1 MSFDLDEDI
10 LQDFLIEA
18 GEILEL
24 LSEQLV
30 ALERR
35 PDDGELLNAIF
46 RGFHTVKGGAG
57 FLSLGELVDACHGAE
72 NIFDL
77 LRTGK
82 RVVNAELMDVIL
94 QALDTINVM
103 FGQVQDREPVD
114 PADPALLEALHR
126 FSLPPTAEEL
136 QQAAAPIAGQ
146 VAELIVEQVVEPVAM
161 APAFEMPVSEPS
173 AFDLPAPASVA
184 PAIPAAF
191 AASVVSTAIAGDS
204 VDDMTQ
210 DEFDRLLDELHGM
223 GCAPGMALDSAPAT
237 PAASVTE
244 APVSNDIVSQ
254 IQIETGDITDDEF
267 ERLLDEL
274 HGTGKAPG
282 CVDVSADIAAVDV
295 PVMSEPALTEP
306 ASVSSASASAPA
318 APAASVSMMGDSDDL
333 MSDDEFERLLD
344 ELHGSGKG
352 PSAEELEMATN
363 PVINM
368 LDDVLA
374 SAAALPSASAVEVD
388 DVFAASVAGSIMPAS
403 SVASVVADPA
413 PVAAA
418 AVYAAQAAAP
428 TAPVRAAAKE
438 KAKVA
443 DATVRVDTSTL
454 DTIMNMVGELVL
466 VRNRLVSLGLNSN
479 DEDMAKAVANLDVVT
494 ADLQGAVMK
503 TRMQP
508 IKKVFGRF
516 PRVVRDLARTLNK
529 DIELEMRGEETDL
542 DKNLVEALADPLV
555 HLVRNSVDHGIEM
568 PDVREKAG
576 KPRQGTVLLSAS
588 QEGDH
593 ILLTIEDDGGGMD
606 PDKLR
611 AIAVERGVMDSDA
624 ASRLTDSEC
633 YNLIF
638 APGFSTKKEISD
650 ISGRGV
656 GMDVVKTG
664 ISQLN
669 GSISIDSS
677 LGKGTR
683 IDIKVP
689 LTLAILPTLMVGV
702 GEQPFALPLA
712 SVNEIFH
719 LDLRKTNTVDG
730 QLTIIVRDKAIP
742 LFYLQDWLS
751 GMRTTQRAR
760 DHGHVVIVQIGHQR
774 IGFVVDTLIGQEEVV
789 IKPLDDLLQG
799 TPGMAGATITSDGHI
814 ALILDVPNLLKHY
827 AGR

>member
-30 ALERR
+30 ELERS
-35 PDDGELLNAIF
+35 PEDSDLLNAIF

-57 FLSLGELVDACHGAE
+57 FLSLTELVDACHGAE

-82 RVVNAELMDVIL
+82 RTVTPELMDVIL
-94 QALDTINVM
+94 EALDTINVM
-103 FGQVQDREPVD
+103 FGQVQDREPVE
-114 PADPALLEALHR
+114 PAEPALLEALHR
-126 FSLPPTAEEL
+126 FSQPPTEQEL
-136 QQAAAPIAGQ
+136 APVNTPPLSDPETVVEVALETAMAAPGI
-146 VAELIVEQVVEPVAM
+146 EPV
-161 APAFEMPVSEPS
+161 PDFGKQPESDIKPVLDTS
-173 AFDLPAPASVA
+173 ADS
-184 PAIPAAF
+184 
-191 AASVVSTAIAGDS
+191 AIAGDS
-204 VDDMTQ
+204 VDDITQ
-210 DEFDRLLDELHGM
+210 DEFDRLLDELHGK
-223 GCAPGMALDSAPAT
+223 GRGPSAASEQEPAPA
-237 PAASVTE
+237 SLS
-244 APVSNDIVSQ
+244 PVAETDIVNQ
-254 IQIETGDITDDEF
+254 IQSESGDITDDEF

-274 HGTGKAPG
+274 HGAGKGPGSSDYSAP
-282 CVDVSADIAAVDV
+282 VANEPQQPEPSAAAS
-295 PVMSEPALTEP
+295 P
-306 ASVSSASASAPA
+306 APA
-318 APAASVSMMGDSDDL
+318 ADSSNDDL
-333 MSDDEFERLLD
+333 MTDDEFERLLD
-344 ELHGSGKG
+344 ELHGVGKG
-352 PSAEELEMATN
+352 PSEDELDMATK
-363 PVINM
+363 
-368 LDDVLA
+368 
-374 SAAALPSASAVEVD
+374 
-388 DVFAASVAGSIMPAS
+388 SVADMLQESQPTAQTS
-403 SVASVVADPA
+403 AQAQPEPVHAKQEAAPA
-413 PVAAA
+413 PTPKP
-418 AVYAAQAAAP
+418 AAAP
-428 TAPVRAAAKE
+428 QPAAERKAKPAAKE
-438 KAKVA
+438 KSKVA
-443 DATVRVDTSTL
+443 EATVRVDTSTL

-466 VRNRLVSLGLNSN
+466 VRNRLVSLGLNTN
-479 DEDMAKAVANLDVVT
+479 DEEMSKAVANLDVVT

-516 PRVVRDLARTLNK
+516 PRVVRDLARNLNK
-529 DIELEMRGEETDL
+529 EIVLEMRGEETDL
-542 DKNLVEALADPLV
+542 DKNLVEALADPLI

-568 PDVREKAG
+568 PDAREKAG
-576 KPRQGTVLLSAS
+576 KPRVGTVLLSAS

-611 AIAVERGVMDSDA
+611 GIAVERGVMDADA
-624 ASRLTDSEC
+624 ASRLTDTEC

-669 GSISIDSS
+669 GSISIDSA

-702 GEQPFALPLA
+702 AEQPFALPLA

-751 GMRTTQRAR
+751 GVGVPQRER

-789 IKPLDDLLQG
+789 IKPLDELLQG